1 MERADVGVDE
11 DALEELARQDGD
23 GGWGEGRDVG
33 AAGREILVAEL
44 VFQAELDDRAG
55 VVEADDDALG
65 GDNAERVGGEHCFKA
80 GLGSAGRFRIDFF

>member
-1 MERADVGVDE
+1 LERADVGFDE

-44 VFQAELDDRAG
+44 VFQAELDYSKG
-55 VVEADDDALG
+55 VVEADDDAFG
-65 GDNAERVGGEHCFKA
+65 GDDTQGVGGEH
-80 GLGSAGRFRIDFF
+80 LGEVR